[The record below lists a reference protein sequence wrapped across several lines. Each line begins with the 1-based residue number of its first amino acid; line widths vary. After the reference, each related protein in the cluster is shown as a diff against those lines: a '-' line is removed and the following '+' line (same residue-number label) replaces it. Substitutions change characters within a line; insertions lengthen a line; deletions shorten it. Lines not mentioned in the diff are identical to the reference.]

1 MKSFYIKNYFFILK
15 NICSIFFKK
24 VYCVNLLLNYE
35 LFLAKII
42 TFIIISISILILFY
56 TIIKRKKNIQSK
68 IKITLLQDNYKNVK
82 NKILLSTMKN
92 VEKKIWFK
100 KQKEKNKKEL
110 LLKNNKKKLFVLDF
124 KGDVYANEVVGLREE
139 ISAILLVANKHD
151 EVLLRLE
158 SSGGVIHG
166 YGLAASQLNR
176 LRQKGIRLIV
186 SVDKIAASGGYMMA
200 CVADYI
206 VSAPFAI
213 IGSIGVVGQI
223 PNFNKLLKKC
233 NIDFELH
240 TAGDYKRTLTMFG
253 NNTESTRKKFCD
265 ELNTTHKLFK
275 SFIKEMRPS
284 LDIEDVSNGEHWF
297 GTIALEKKLVDQI
310 GTSDD
315 ILISKME
322 EYTLLRI
329 QYIYRKKILERF
341 TASVTHNLSET
352 LLKIFFYK
360 NYL

>member
-1 MKSFYIKNYFFILK
+1 
-15 NICSIFFKK
+15 
-24 VYCVNLLLNYE
+24 VNLLVSYE

-42 TFIIISISILILFY
+42 TFIIISILALILFY
-56 TIIKRKKNIQSK
+56 TIIKRKKNTQSK
-68 IKITLLQDNYKNVK
+68 IKVTLLKENYENIKT
-82 NKILLSTMKN
+82 KILLSTMQN
-92 VEKKIWFK
+92 FEKKIWFE
-100 KQKEKNKKEL
+100 KEKLKNKK
-110 LLKNNKKKLFVLDF
+110 NKKKILDNKNKKKILYILDF
-124 KGDVYANEVVGLREE
+124 KGDVYANKVIGLREE
-139 ISAILLVANKHD
+139 ISAILSVANKND

-186 SVDKIAASGGYMMA
+186 SIDKIAASGGYMMA

-233 NIDFELH
+233 SIDIELH
-240 TAGDYKRTLTMFG
+240 TAGDHKRTLTMFG
-253 NNTESTRKKFCD
+253 KNTESTRNKFCE
-265 ELNTTHKLFK
+265 ELNTTHQLFK
-275 SFIKEMRPS
+275 NFIKEMRPS
-284 LDIEDVSNGEHWF
+284 LDIESVSNGEHWF
-297 GTIALEKKLVDQI
+297 GTVALEKKLVDQI
-310 GTSDD
+310 STSDD
-315 ILISKME
+315 ILMSKME
-322 EYTLLRI
+322 DFTLLSI
-329 QYIYRKKILERF
+329 QYIYNKKILERF
-341 TASVTHNLSET
+341 TTSIADNIRKN

>member
-1 MKSFYIKNYFFILK
+1 M
-15 NICSIFFKK
+15 
-24 VYCVNLLLNYE
+24 NLLVNYE

-42 TFIIISISILILFY
+42 TILIFIASIIIFFCL
-56 TIIKRKKNIQSK
+56 IIKRKRNIKNTF
-68 IKITLLQDNYKNVK
+68 KITVLNDHYKDIKNNVF
-82 NKILLSTMKN
+82 LSTMN
-92 VEKKIWFK
+92 SFEKKIWLK
-100 KQKEKNKKEL
+100 KEKEKNKKNNKEEKKKIL
-110 LLKNNKKKLFVLDF
+110 QNQAQYFRNKKKVLYVLDF
-124 KGDVYANEVVGLREE
+124 KGGVYANEVIGLREE
-139 ISAILLVANKHD
+139 ISAILSVANQKD

-176 LRQKGIRLIV
+176 LREKGIRLIV

-233 NIDFELH
+233 NIDVELH

-253 NNTESTRKKFCD
+253 NNTDSTRKKFCE
-265 ELNTTHKLFK
+265 ELNSTHQLFK
-275 SFIKEMRPS
+275 NFIQEMRPS
-284 LDIEDVSNGEHWF
+284 LDIESVSNGEYWF
-297 GTIALEKKLVDQI
+297 GTMALKKKLVDEI
-310 GTSDD
+310 STSDD

-322 EYTLLRI
+322 EYTVLNI
-329 QYIYRKKILERF
+329 QYIYTKKILERF
-341 TASVTHNLSET
+341 TFSVLNNIRKMLI
-352 LLKIFFYK
+352 KAFFYK
-360 NYL
+360 NYLL

>member
-1 MKSFYIKNYFFILK
+1 
-15 NICSIFFKK
+15 
-24 VYCVNLLLNYE
+24 VNLLIEYA
-35 LFLAKII
+35 LFLAKTI
-42 TFIIISISILILFY
+42 TFIIITISIVVLFGNILK
-56 TIIKRKKNIQSK
+56 KRKKIKNK
-68 IKITLLQDNYKNVK
+68 IKITLLQDDYHIIKN
-82 NKILLSTMKN
+82 NILLSTMQSF
-92 VEKKIWFK
+92 EKKIWLK
-100 KQKEKNKKEL
+100 KEKE
-110 LLKNNKKKLFVLDF
+110 NKKKKILEKKKLYVLDF
-124 KGDVYANEVVGLREE
+124 KGDVHANAVVGLRQE
-139 ISAILLVANKHD
+139 ISAILSVAKKND

-233 NIDFELH
+233 NVDIELH

-253 NNTESTRKKFCD
+253 NNTESTRNKFRE
-265 ELNTTHKLFK
+265 ELNTTHELFK
-275 SFIKEMRPS
+275 NFIKEMRPS
-284 LDIEDVSNGEHWF
+284 LDIDSVSNGEHWF
-297 GTIALEKKLVDQI
+297 GTMALKKKLVDKI

-315 ILISKME
+315 ILISKMKD
-322 EYTLLRI
+322 YTLLSI
-329 QYIYRKKILERF
+329 KYIHTKKILERF
-341 TASVTHNLSET
+341 TSSLANIFSKT
-352 LLKIFFYK
+352 LIKIFFYR

>member
-1 MKSFYIKNYFFILK
+1 
-15 NICSIFFKK
+15 
-24 VYCVNLLLNYE
+24 VNLLIEYE
-35 LFLAKII
+35 LFLAKTI
-42 TFIIISISILILFY
+42 TFIIITIFIVVLFGV
-56 TIIKRKKNIQSK
+56 IIKTRKNRKNK
-68 IKITLLQDNYKNVK
+68 IKITLLQDDYYIIKN
-82 NKILLSTMKN
+82 NILLSTMQN
-92 VEKKIWFK
+92 FEKKIWFK
-100 KQKEKNKKEL
+100 KEKE
-110 LLKNNKKKLFVLDF
+110 NKKKQILENKKKKLYVLDF
-124 KGDVYANEVVGLREE
+124 KGDVYANGVVGLREE
-139 ISAILLVANKHD
+139 ISAVLSVAKKND

-206 VSAPFAI
+206 ISAPFAI

-233 NIDFELH
+233 NVDIELH

-253 NNTESTRKKFCD
+253 NNTESTRNKFRE
-265 ELNTTHKLFK
+265 ELNTTHELFK
-275 SFIKEMRPS
+275 NFIKEMRPS
-284 LDIEDVSNGEHWF
+284 LDIDSVSNGEHWF
-297 GTIALEKKLVDQI
+297 GTMALKKKLVDKI

-315 ILISKME
+315 ILISKMKD
-322 EYTLLRI
+322 YTLLSI
-329 QYIYRKKILERF
+329 QYIHTKKILERF
-341 TASVTHNLSET
+341 TSSLAKVFSKALI
-352 LLKIFFYK
+352 KIFFYK

>member
-1 MKSFYIKNYFFILK
+1 VS
-15 NICSIFFKK
+15 
-24 VYCVNLLLNYE
+24 LLINYE

-42 TFIIISISILILFY
+42 TFFIISVSALILFY
-56 TIIKRKKNIQSK
+56 TIIKRNKNIQKK
-68 IKITLLQDNYKNVK
+68 IKITLLQENYKVIK
-82 NKILLSTMKN
+82 NKILLSTMQN
-92 VEKKIWFK
+92 AEKKIWLK
-100 KQKEKNKKEL
+100 KEKEKNKKKIL
-110 LLKNNKKKLFVLDF
+110 DDKNKYLKNTRKKLYVLDF
-124 KGDVYANEVVGLREE
+124 KGDVHANEVIGLREE
-139 ISAILLVANKHD
+139 ISAILSVANKND

-223 PNFNKLLKKC
+223 PNFNKLLKKY
-233 NIDFELH
+233 NVDIELH

-253 NNTESTRKKFCD
+253 NNTESTRKKFCE

-275 SFIKEMRPS
+275 NFIKEMRPS
-284 LDIEDVSNGEHWF
+284 LDIESVSNGEHWF
-297 GTIALEKKLVDQI
+297 GTMALEKKLVDQI
-310 GTSDD
+310 STSDD

-322 EYTLLRI
+322 EYTLLSI
-329 QYIYRKKILERF
+329 QYVYSKKILERF
-341 TASVTHNLSET
+341 ISSIAHNVSKT

>member
-1 MKSFYIKNYFFILK
+1 M
-15 NICSIFFKK
+15 
-24 VYCVNLLLNYE
+24 NLLVSYE

-42 TFIIISISILILFY
+42 TFIIISILALILFY
-56 TIIKRKKNIQSK
+56 TIIKRKKNTQSK
-68 IKITLLQDNYKNVK
+68 IKVTLLKENYENIKT
-82 NKILLSTMKN
+82 KILLSTMQN
-92 VEKKIWFK
+92 FEKKIWFE
-100 KQKEKNKKEL
+100 KEKLKNKK
-110 LLKNNKKKLFVLDF
+110 NKKKILDNKNKKKILYILDF
-124 KGDVYANEVVGLREE
+124 KGDVYANKVIGLREE
-139 ISAILLVANKHD
+139 ISAILSVANKND

-186 SVDKIAASGGYMMA
+186 SIDKIAASGGYMMA

-233 NIDFELH
+233 SIDIELH
-240 TAGDYKRTLTMFG
+240 TAGDHKRTLTMFG
-253 NNTESTRKKFCD
+253 KNTESTRNKFCE
-265 ELNTTHKLFK
+265 ELNTTHQLFK
-275 SFIKEMRPS
+275 NFIKEMRPS
-284 LDIEDVSNGEHWF
+284 LDIESVSNGEHWF
-297 GTIALEKKLVDQI
+297 GTVALEKKLVDQI
-310 GTSDD
+310 STSDD
-315 ILISKME
+315 ILMSKME
-322 EYTLLRI
+322 DFTLLSI
-329 QYIYRKKILERF
+329 QYIYNKKILERF
-341 TASVTHNLSET
+341 TTSIADNIRKN